1 MRVLIQI
8 CSAVKEILVFQSF
21 RKCYKAMLSEWTS
34 KKKYLSPT
42 EFLDGVVFKA
52 FLLKKIL
59 TANTLVKRY
68 FFQ

>member
-1 MRVLIQI
+1 
-8 CSAVKEILVFQSF
+8 
-21 RKCYKAMLSEWTS
+21 MLSEWTS